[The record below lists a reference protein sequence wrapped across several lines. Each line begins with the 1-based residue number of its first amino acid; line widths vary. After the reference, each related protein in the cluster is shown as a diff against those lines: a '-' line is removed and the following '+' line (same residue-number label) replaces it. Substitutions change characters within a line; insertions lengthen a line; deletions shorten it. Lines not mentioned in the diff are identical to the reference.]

1 MTSYNR
7 VKRWQQKM
15 IVTHPLTQTLTL
27 EEFLQLPETQPA
39 SEYIKGRIIQKPMP
53 QGKHSRIQSR
63 LCSEINQISEPQKLA
78 LALTEIRCTFGD
90 RSVVPDIAVFKW
102 ERIPLD
108 ENNEITNRFTT
119 YPDWI
124 VEILSPEQSANPVI
138 GKISFCLQ
146 HGSQLGW
153 LVEPQDR
160 SVTIFTRDR
169 LPEIKSGEEILPVL
183 DCLTDWQLSA
193 RKLFNWLVF

>member
-1 MTSYNR
+1 M
-7 VKRWQQKM
+7 V
-15 IVTHPLTQTLTL
+15 VTRPLAQTLTL

-39 SEYIKGRIIQKPMP
+39 SEYIKGKIIQKPMP
-53 QGKHSRIQSR
+53 QGKHSTIQLELASA
-63 LCSEINQISEPQKLA
+63 INRVGKPKKIVYAWPEL
-78 LALTEIRCTFGD
+78 RCTFGD

-108 ENNEITNRFTT
+108 KNNEITNRFTT

-124 VEILSPEQSANPVI
+124 VEILSPEQSANQVI
-138 GKISFCLQ
+138 GKIVFCLQ

-153 LVEPQDR
+153 LVEPKDR

-169 LPEIKSGEEILPVL
+169 LPEIRSGEDILPVL
-183 DCLTDWQLSA
+183 DCLTNWQLSA
-193 RKLFNWLVF
+193 RELFDWLVF

>member
-1 MTSYNR
+1 M
-7 VKRWQQKM
+7 V
-15 IVTHPLTQTLTL
+15 VTRPLAQTLTL

-63 LCSEINQISEPQKLA
+63 LCSEINQLSEPQKLA

-90 RSVVPDIAVFKW
+90 RSVVPDIAIFQW

-108 ENNEITNRFTT
+108 KNNEIINRFTT

-124 VEILSPEQSANPVI
+124 VEILSPEQSANQVI
-138 GKISFCLQ
+138 GKIVFCLQ

-160 SVTIFTRDR
+160 SV
-169 LPEIKSGEEILPVL
+169 
-183 DCLTDWQLSA
+183 
-193 RKLFNWLVF
+193 